1 MDREIQMRLGWV
13 QLYEETQNAGFVCRR
28 CGVSRPTL
36 CKWIRRYKANGIG
49 GLKSQ
54 SRRPHHSTNTKIGDK
69 ERTLIFKIKKIQKAW
84 CQAYS
89 D

>member
-36 CKWIRRYKANGIG
+36 RKWIRRYKANGLEPYAY
-49 GLKSQ
+49 LKHVFTELPKATSVEDIEVLL
-54 SRRPHHSTNTKIGDK
+54 PFKLKLELDK
-69 ERTLIFKIKKIQKAW
+69 VA
-84 CQAYS
+84 
-89 D
+89 